1 MAIEVLKNQKLWF
14 GGYDF
19 TGRMNAL
26 ALESGVEL
34 QDGTV
39 FGDTARRRLA
49 GLKSVI
55 ANHEGYFDAELVDKP
70 LFDAIGI
77 VDQPMTFGPVDGVE
91 GSLAYTFAAII
102 GQYSPG
108 GQVGELFAFTV
119 SAEGSDGSE
128 LIRGTLMHNAART
141 VTADGTA
148 RQLGAVSASQ
158 KLYAAL
164 HVITVAG
171 STPTLDVK
179 VQSDDASGFPSPTDR
194 ITFTQKTAIGAKWA
208 TPVAGVI
215 DDDWWRITWTIGGGS
230 PSFTFVVVVG
240 IQ

>member
-1 MAIEVLKNQKLWF
+1 MAIAVLKNQKLWF

-19 TGRMNAL
+19 TGVMNAL

-39 FGDTARRRLA
+39 FGDAGRRRLA

-55 ANHEGYFDAELVDKP
+55 ANHEGYFDAVPVDKP
-70 LFDAIGI
+70 LAAAIGL
-77 VDQPMTFGPVDGVE
+77 VDQPMSFGPVDGIE
-91 GSLAYTFAAII
+91 GSLAYTFAAIV
-102 GQYSPG
+102 GEYSPG
-108 GQVGELFAFTV
+108 GAVGSMFAFSV

-141 VTADGTA
+141 ATAQGTA
-148 RQLGAVSASQ
+148 RQLGAVAAGQ

-164 HVITVAG
+164 HVIAVAG
-171 STPTLDVK
+171 TTPTLDVK
-179 VQSDDASGFPSPTDR
+179 VQSDDAEGFASAVDR
-194 ITFTQKTAIGAKWA
+194 ITFAQKTAIGGAWA
-208 TPVAGVI
+208 SPVPGAI
-215 DDDWWRITWTIGGGS
+215 TDDWWRIVWTIGGGS